1 MDNNRTVEQLTEM
14 QRLEAAGICLFCPG
28 ALRGHDRQRVKFETE
43 HWAVTP
49 NEYPYKG
56 TKLHLLVVPHK
67 HASDMLDLDDE
78 SLGDFWNAL
87 KMIRERFDLTH
98 YGLGIRNGNCSF
110 TGATISHVHAHVLVG
125 DPALNPEI
133 PVRMRFSSR
142 PRS

>member
-1 MDNNRTVEQLTEM
+1 
-14 QRLEAAGICLFCPG
+14 
-28 ALRGHDRQRVKFETE
+28 
-43 HWAVTP
+43 
-49 NEYPYKG
+49 
-56 TKLHLLVVPHK
+56 
-67 HASDMLDLDDE
+67 MLDLDDE